1 MSHLTDDPCRRG
13 YDKLGALGA
22 DEAAPGL
29 ALVRDLALHDE
40 GSRGSRGSRRSR
52 RSRPGAAP
60 TAGTVVGAASG
71 RDGAGV
77 GAAKPWLLGRS

>member
-22 DEAAPGL
+22 DEAAPRL

-40 GSRGSRGSRRSR
+40 GSRGSRGSR